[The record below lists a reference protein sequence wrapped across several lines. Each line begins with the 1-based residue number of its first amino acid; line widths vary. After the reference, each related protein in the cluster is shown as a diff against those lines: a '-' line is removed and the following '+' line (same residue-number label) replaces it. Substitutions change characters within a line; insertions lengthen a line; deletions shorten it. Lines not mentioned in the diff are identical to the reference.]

1 MAVGRVTK
9 ITASSSNNFQEAVDL
24 GLERASR
31 TLRGI
36 TGLEVVNQKAT
47 VVDGAIA
54 EYHATSARFA
64 RAWRPMAA
72 MRFPAPALTPWRS
85 RWPRCSTA

>member
-1 MAVGRVTK
+1 MAVARVTK
-9 ITASSSNNFQEAVDL
+9 LTASSSNSFQESVDL

-36 TGLEVVNQKAT
+36 TGLEVISQRAT

-54 EYHATSARFA
+54 EYH
-64 RAWRPMAA
+64 
-72 MRFPAPALTPWRS
+72 
-85 RWPRCSTA
+85 STIEVTFWLEGG

>member
-9 ITASSSNNFQEAVDL
+9 ITASSSNSFQEAVDF

-36 TGLEVVNQKAT
+36 TGLEVISQRAT
-47 VVDGAIA
+47 VLDGSIA
-54 EYHATSARFA
+54 EYHATIEVTF
-64 RAWRPMAA
+64 W
-72 MRFPAPALTPWRS
+72 LEGQ
-85 RWPRCSTA
+85 

>member
-24 GLERASR
+24 GLERASQI
-31 TLRGI
+31 LRGI

-54 EYHATSARFA
+54 EYHATIEVTF
-64 RAWRPMAA
+64 W
-72 MRFPAPALTPWRS
+72 LEGQ
-85 RWPRCSTA
+85 

>member
-24 GLERASR
+24 GLERASQ

-36 TGLEVVNQKAT
+36 TGLDVVNQKAT

-54 EYHATSARFA
+54 EYHATIEVTF
-64 RAWRPMAA
+64 W
-72 MRFPAPALTPWRS
+72 LEGQ
-85 RWPRCSTA
+85 

>member
-24 GLERASR
+24 GLERASQ

-54 EYHATSARFA
+54 EYHATIEVTF
-64 RAWRPMAA
+64 W
-72 MRFPAPALTPWRS
+72 LEGQ
-85 RWPRCSTA
+85 

>member
-54 EYHATSARFA
+54 EYHATIEVTF
-64 RAWRPMAA
+64 W
-72 MRFPAPALTPWRS
+72 LEGQ
-85 RWPRCSTA
+85 